1 MLPLQPVALGALGA
15 GVLAVPLIAAAVLQP
30 SGSAQVRS
38 LPDPAVDIARAA
50 GPQQTAVLAGGCFWG
65 MEAVFEHVKGVT
77 DVVTGYAGG
86 PPATASYEQ
95 VSRGGT
101 GHAEGV
107 RITYDP
113 RRVSYGQLLKVY
125 FAVAHD
131 PTEYNRQGPDV
142 GSQYRSAIFPLDAAQ
157 QKVARAY
164 IAQLQKAGVFGQPIA
179 TTVELA
185 RGFHPAEPY
194 HQNYVARHPADP
206 YVMFHDRPKLGRL
219 QAQFPGLYR

>member
-1 MLPLQPVALGALGA
+1 
-15 GVLAVPLIAAAVLQP
+15 
-30 SGSAQVRS
+30 
-38 LPDPAVDIARAA
+38 
-50 GPQQTAVLAGGCFWG
+50 

-86 PPATASYEQ
+86 PPTTASYEQ
-95 VSRGGT
+95 VSSGGT

-131 PTEYNRQGPDV
+131 PTEHNRQGPDV
-142 GSQYRSAIFPLDAAQ
+142 GSQYRSAIFPLNAAQ
-157 QKVARAY
+157 QKEARAY
-164 IAQLQKAGVFGQPIA
+164 IAQLQKAEVFGQPIA

-185 RGFHPAEPY
+185 RAFHPAEPY

-219 QAQFPGLYR
+219 QARFPGLYR